1 MMKQFFLSLIIA
13 LTWVPAI
20 GQCCPEKPTA
30 EKRQVLWQKLQEELT
45 AVDKGLDG
53 VMGLA
58 VKDLTSGE
66 TFFIHGDEIMPQA
79 SSIKITVLANLY
91 LQAQQGKLKLT
102 DEYVVRK
109 EDLVSGSDIMLGLT
123 PGVTRLTL
131 RDLATMMVAVSD
143 NSATNVLIGRVGMEN
158 VNAMLDGLGLHAT
171 RLRRQMMDLKAAGEG
186 RENVSTPREM
196 MTLLETIYRGK
207 LLSKEMTADFIKV
220 LSTHKES
227 SLLQG
232 LPDDAVAASK
242 PGELEAVRNDSGII
256 FRKKSALYF
265 VRDDNVSEGRKRGLG
280 GNPQSYGAHVQ
291 LFRSRVPRLRLWPG
305 RVAKI
310 RQALLK
316 GLSLYLGRSAKIRW
330 NETSFSMDPDHHP
343 ISQCDLC
350 GTVQARSLTGSGP
363 AKSAAIQS
371 RRQCSP
377 GYPPRA
383 GHCRSATQKRAA
395 GFWRQLVYR
404 LPCP

>member
-1 MMKQFFLSLIIA
+1 MKQRILLFFVFVICC
-13 LTWVPAI
+13 VPAFA
-20 GQCCPEKPTA
+20 QCCPDKPAKEKQQA
-30 EKRQVLWQKLQEELT
+30 LWQKLQEELKG
-45 AVDKGLDG
+45 VDKELDG

-79 SSIKITVLANLY
+79 SSIKIAVLANLY
-91 LQAQQGKLKLT
+91 LQAQQGKLKLS
-102 DEYVVRK
+102 DEYVVRAS
-109 EDLVSGSDIMLGLT
+109 DLVSGSDIMLGLT

-143 NSATNVLIGRVGMEN
+143 NSATNVLIGRIGMDN
-158 VNAMLDGLGLHAT
+158 VNAMLDNLGLRTT

-207 LLSKEMTADFIKV
+207 LLNKDMTADFIKV

-256 FRKKSALYF
+256 LVKGRPYILCIMTTYLKDEKEGAAAIRKIATLTYSYF
-265 VRDDNVSEGRKRGLG
+265 DRLARASE
-280 GNPQSYGAHVQ
+280 Y
-291 LFRSRVPRLRLWPG
+291 G
-305 RVAKI
+305 RV
-310 RQALLK
+310 
-316 GLSLYLGRSAKIRW
+316 
-330 NETSFSMDPDHHP
+330 
-343 ISQCDLC
+343 
-350 GTVQARSLTGSGP
+350 V
-363 AKSAAIQS
+363 
-371 RRQCSP
+371 SP
-377 GYPPRA
+377 
-383 GHCRSATQKRAA
+383 K
-395 GFWRQLVYR
+395 
-404 LPCP
+404 

>member
-1 MMKQFFLSLIIA
+1 MLRQILLGFLLPMST
-13 LTWVPAI
+13 LTAVA
-20 GQCCPEKPTA
+20 QCCPEKPAA
-30 EKRQVLWQKLQEELT
+30 EKQQVLWQKLQEELR
-45 AVDKGLDG
+45 AVDQGLDG

-79 SSIKITVLANLY
+79 SSIKIAVLADLY

-102 DEYVVRK
+102 DEYVVRSA
-109 EDLVSGSDIMLGLT
+109 DLVTGSDIMLGLT

-158 VNAMLDGLGLHAT
+158 VNAMLDSLGLHAT
-171 RLRRQMMDLKAAGEG
+171 RLRRQMMDLKAASEG

-207 LLSKEMTADFIKV
+207 LLNKEMTADFIKM

-242 PGELEAVRNDSGII
+242 PGELEAVRNDSGIVLVKN
-256 FRKKSALYF
+256 RPY
-265 VRDDNVSEGRKRGLG
+265 
-280 GNPQSYGAHVQ
+280 
-291 LFRSRVPRLRLWPG
+291 
-305 RVAKI
+305 
-310 RQALLK
+310 LLCVMTT
-316 GLSLYLGRSAKIRW
+316 YLKDEKAG
-330 NETSFSMDPDHHP
+330 
-343 ISQCDLC
+343 
-350 GTVQARSLTGSGP
+350 
-363 AKSAAIQS
+363 SAAIRKIAALTYSYFDRVS
-371 RRQCSP
+371 RASEYGRVVSP
-377 GYPPRA
+377 
-383 GHCRSATQKRAA
+383 K
-395 GFWRQLVYR
+395 
-404 LPCP
+404 

>member
-1 MMKQFFLSLIIA
+1 MLRKLFLLA
-13 LTWVPAI
+13 LVALYCIPTLA
-20 GQCCPEKPTA
+20 QCCPEKPAT
-30 EKRQVLWQKLQEELT
+30 EKQQVLWQKLQEELRS
-45 AVDKGLDG
+45 VDHELNG

-79 SSIKITVLANLY
+79 SSIKIAVLANLY

-102 DEYVVRK
+102 EEYVVRQ

-143 NSATNVLIGRVGMEN
+143 NSATNVLIRRLGMEH

-207 LLSKEMTADFIKV
+207 LLNKEMTADFIKM

-232 LPDDAVAASK
+232 LPDDVAAASK

-256 FRKKSALYF
+256 
-265 VRDDNVSEGRKRGLG
+265 
-280 GNPQSYGAHVQ
+280 
-291 LFRSRVPRLRLWPG
+291 
-305 RVAKI
+305 
-310 RQALLK
+310 LLK
-316 GLSLYLGRSAKIRW
+316 GRPYILCVMTTYLKDEKDG
-330 NETSFSMDPDHHP
+330 
-343 ISQCDLC
+343 
-350 GTVQARSLTGSGP
+350 
-363 AKSAAIQS
+363 SAAIRKIS
-371 RRQCSP
+371 ALTYSYFDRLARASEYGRVVSP
-377 GYPPRA
+377 
-383 GHCRSATQKRAA
+383 K
-395 GFWRQLVYR
+395 
-404 LPCP
+404 